1 MKLVTSQIAAVV
13 VQLLSCVRLCDP
25 MVPQDSLSFT
35 VPQILLKLL
44 SIESMMP
51 SNHLILCSPLLL
63 MTSIFPSIRSFNQIV
78 CPLPPQWTIAEN
90 MASIWGFQDV
100 AILAHSQP
108 NHLPYQSGQARF
120 QFILSSGFLFS
131 PAHGIIQASQSYP
144 LVGIRVLLLILQICP
159 PIVPVSV
166 LYSQVQL
173 LCGPMWHGLFFPQ
186 DVSIHD

>member
-63 MTSIFPSIRSFNQIV
+63 MPSIFPSIRSFNQIV
-78 CPLPPQWTIAEN
+78 CPLPPQ
-90 MASIWGFQDV
+90 
-100 AILAHSQP
+100 
-108 NHLPYQSGQARF
+108 
-120 QFILSSGFLFS
+120 
-131 PAHGIIQASQSYP
+131 
-144 LVGIRVLLLILQICP
+144 
-159 PIVPVSV
+159 
-166 LYSQVQL
+166 
-173 LCGPMWHGLFFPQ
+173 
-186 DVSIHD
+186 